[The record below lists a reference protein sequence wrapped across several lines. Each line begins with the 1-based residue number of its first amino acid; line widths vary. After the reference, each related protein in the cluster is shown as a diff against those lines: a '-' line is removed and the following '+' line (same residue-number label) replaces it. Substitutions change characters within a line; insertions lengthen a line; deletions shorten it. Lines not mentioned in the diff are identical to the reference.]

1 MVLTGAEIAALAG
14 RGAGG
19 PVYKAAGALAAAM
32 IACSP
37 KKALGV
43 RHSRFGAGAIRERPS
58 GA

>member
-19 PVYKAAGALAAAM
+19 PVFKAAGALNAS
-32 IACSP
+32 IARSP
-37 KKALGV
+37 PKALGV